1 MKYKGLQTDITTIG
15 KELMVGTV
23 LAGTVRQMGDKAR
36 ISVQLIDVS
45 TQDNIWTMEYDRN
58 LQDIFVIQSEIAQN
72 VASKL
77 KIILASSEKKQL
89 DKNYTENSAAF
100 QEYLLGKHFLN
111 KKTPTSVQT
120 AVQHFETSVSL
131 DPNFA
136 LAYANLSYC
145 YTLIG
150 AAGYG
155 SGAEM
160 VSKKA
165 KDAVEKA
172 LELDETLAEAHAA
185 LAYLK
190 FRIDW
195 DWDGADKEF
204 KRAIELKPGYVT
216 AHEWYALFLG
226 IHRRFDESLK
236 EIQIAHELD
245 PLSLSVNTGMGRI
258 YHFRGETDKA
268 IAQFKKTIEIDPH
281 YAEAVFGLG
290 MTYFKIK
297 DYEKAEVEL
306 LKAIELSNRRPVM
319 VGVLGAI
326 YAKEGRKKESDN
338 LLWELQTPP
347 FTYDK
352 KHSTCAILMA
362 SGRVDEALMTLNQLV
377 EVKHGTLVYLNAERT
392 FYGAEAE
399 AKLADIRK
407 RMGFKD

>member
-1 MKYKGLQTDITTIG
+1 
-15 KELMVGTV
+15 
-23 LAGTVRQMGDKAR
+23 
-36 ISVQLIDVS
+36 
-45 TQDNIWTMEYDRN
+45 MEYDRN

-89 DKNYTENSAAF
+89 DKNYTENSEAF

-145 YTLIG
+145 YTLIS

-165 KDAVEKA
+165 KDAVAKA

-204 KRAIELKPGYVT
+204 KRAIELKPGYVA

-326 YAKEGRKKESDN
+326 YAKQGRKKESDN
-338 LLWELQTPP
+338 MLWELQTPP

-362 SGRVDEALMTLNQLV
+362 SGRVDEALMILNQLV

-392 FYGAEAE
+392 FYGEEAE
-399 AKLADIRK
+399 AKLATIRK